1 MGLIKIVTNYVLPIT
16 RDEALK
22 LIYQYNKE
30 HTDINHY
37 LESEAIMGALAER
50 LGEDVNYWRMLGL
63 LHDIDWGIT
72 KNNLEKHLTK
82 MPDML
87 RGVGFDEDFI
97 NVVLSHGYG
106 YDIADL
112 LDKRR
117 TQKIEHALACSET
130 VTGLIHAYALV
141 RNGMVSDMKVKGLKK
156 NFKDKAFAVKVNRNI
171 IRECEHLSLNITEF
185 FNLAIQAFTSIKE
198 DIGLK

>member
-1 MGLIKIVTNYVLPIT
+1 MELTSILNDYILPIT

-22 LIYQYNKE
+22 LIHLYNKE
-30 HTDINHY
+30 QSDINHFF
-37 LESEAIMGALAER
+37 ESEAIMGALAER

-72 KNNLEKHLTK
+72 KNDIGKHLTK
-82 MPDML
+82 MPEIL

-97 NVVLSHGYG
+97 NAVLSHGYG

-117 TQKIEHALACSET
+117 TRKIEHALACSET
-130 VTGLIHAYALV
+130 ATGLIHAYALV
-141 RNGMVSDMKVKGLKK
+141 RKGRVSDMKIKGMKK
-156 NFKDKAFAVKVNRNI
+156 KFKDKTFAAKVNRNI
-171 IRECEHLSLNITEF
+171 IRECEHLGLNIAEF
-185 FNLAIQAFTSIKE
+185 FDLAIQAFTLIKE

>member
-30 HTDINHY
+30 QPDINHY

-72 KNNLEKHLTK
+72 KNNLGKHLTE
-82 MPDML
+82 MPDIL
-87 RGVGFDEDFI
+87 KGVGFDQDFI

-117 TQKIEHALACSET
+117 IQKIEHALACSET

-156 NFKDKAFAVKVNRNI
+156 KFKDKAFAAKVNRNI